1 MNTSTILNSIST
13 SLIITNKFMEIV
25 HINASGENFLQSSFA
40 NLKNVK
46 INEIFAKKNN
56 VIISQVYDAIAL
68 NQPSVSRDVEVSLK
82 SKIKHNLDCS
92 VHTIFIDEEKHVL
105 LEINLIHRKKNIEK
119 NASLADRNNTTQ
131 MITRSIAHEIKNPLG
146 GIKGAAQLLASE
158 LGEQHGDYINII
170 INEVD
175 RLKNYIDKMS
185 GPRNEPVF
193 ELINIHSIIERVIKI
208 SNTGADNK
216 LIFIKNYDPSIPNV
230 NVDKDMIIQSLLNI
244 VKNAIEASASN
255 SRIEIKTRIERNY
268 TINSSIHKLAAIISV
283 IDYGSG
289 VSEDIKNKLFLPL
302 VTNKPNGSGL
312 GLSISQRLVAI
323 NNGIIIFNEANDK
336 TIFKIILP
344 IEVY

>member
-1 MNTSTILNSIST
+1 MNTLSILNNIST

-25 HINASGENFLQSSFA
+25 HVNASGENFLQSSFA

-92 VHTIFIDEEKHVL
+92 VHTIFIDKEKHVL

-119 NASLADRNNTTQ
+119 GASLADRNNTTQ

-158 LGEQHGDYINII
+158 LGERHADYINII

-175 RLKNYIDKMS
+175 RLKNYVDKMS
-185 GPRNEPVF
+185 GPKNEPVF
-193 ELINIHSIIERVIKI
+193 ELVNIHSIIERVIKI
-208 SNTGADNK
+208 SNTAENNK

-230 NVDKDMIIQSLLNI
+230 NIDKDMIIQSLLNI

-268 TINSSIHKLAAIISV
+268 TINGSIHKLTAVISV

-302 VTNKPNGSGL
+302 VTNKFNGSGL

-323 NNGIIIFNEANDK
+323 NDGIIIFNEENDK

-344 IEVY
+344 IEAY

>member
-1 MNTSTILNSIST
+1 MNTLNILNNIST

-268 TINSSIHKLAAIISV
+268 TINSSIHKLVAIISV

-323 NNGIIIFNEANDK
+323 NNGIIIFNEVNDK

>member
-1 MNTSTILNSIST
+1 MNTLSILNNIST

-25 HINASGENFLQSSFA
+25 HVNASGENFLQSSFA

-92 VHTIFIDEEKHVL
+92 VHTIFIDKEKHVL

-119 NASLADRNNTTQ
+119 GASLADRNNTTQ

-158 LGEQHGDYINII
+158 LGERHGDYINII

-175 RLKNYIDKMS
+175 RLENYVDKMS
-185 GPRNEPVF
+185 GPKNEPVF
-193 ELINIHSIIERVIKI
+193 ELVNIHSIIERVIKI
-208 SNTGADNK
+208 SNTAENNK

-230 NVDKDMIIQSLLNI
+230 NIDKDMIIQSLLNI

-268 TINSSIHKLAAIISV
+268 TINGSIHKLTAVISV

-302 VTNKPNGSGL
+302 VTNKFNGSGL

-323 NNGIIIFNEANDK
+323 NNGIIIFNEENDK

-344 IEVY
+344 IEAY

>member
-1 MNTSTILNSIST
+1 MNTSTILNNIST

-92 VHTIFIDEEKHVL
+92 VHTIFIDKEKHVL
-105 LEINLIHRKKNIEK
+105 LEINLIHRKKNIE
-119 NASLADRNNTTQ
+119 NGASLADRNNTTQ

-158 LGEQHGDYINII
+158 LGERHADYINII

-175 RLKNYIDKMS
+175 RLKNYVDKMS
-185 GPRNEPVF
+185 GPKNEPVF

-208 SNTGADNK
+208 SNTSADNK

-268 TINSSIHKLAAIISV
+268 TINGSIHKLTAVISV

-302 VTNKPNGSGL
+302 VTNKSNGSGL

-323 NNGIIIFNEANDK
+323 NHGIIIFNEENDQ

-344 IEVY
+344 IEAY

>member
-1 MNTSTILNSIST
+1 MNTLNILNNIST

-25 HINASGENFLQSSFA
+25 HVNASGENFLQSSFA

-208 SNTGADNK
+208 SNTAKNNK
-216 LIFIKNYDPSIPNV
+216 LIFVKNYDPSIPNV
-230 NVDKDMIIQSLLNI
+230 NIDKDMIIQSLLNI

-255 SRIEIKTRIERNY
+255 SRIEIKTRIKRNY
-268 TINSSIHKLAAIISV
+268 TINGSIHRLTAVISV

-302 VTNKPNGSGL
+302 VTNKSNGSGL

-323 NNGIIIFNEANDK
+323 NHGIIIFNEENDQ

-344 IEVY
+344 IEAY

>member
-1 MNTSTILNSIST
+1 
-13 SLIITNKFMEIV
+13 
-25 HINASGENFLQSSFA
+25 
-40 NLKNVK
+40 
-46 INEIFAKKNN
+46 
-56 VIISQVYDAIAL
+56 
-68 NQPSVSRDVEVSLK
+68 VSLK

-92 VHTIFIDEEKHVL
+92 VHTIFIDKEKHVL

-119 NASLADRNNTTQ
+119 GASLADRNNTTQ

-158 LGEQHGDYINII
+158 LGERHGDYINII

-175 RLKNYIDKMS
+175 RLENYVDKMS
-185 GPRNEPVF
+185 GPKNEPVF
-193 ELINIHSIIERVIKI
+193 ELVNIHSIIERVIKI
-208 SNTGADNK
+208 SNTAENNK

-230 NVDKDMIIQSLLNI
+230 NIDKDMIIQSLLNI

-268 TINSSIHKLAAIISV
+268 TINGSIHKLTAVISV

-302 VTNKPNGSGL
+302 VTNKFNGSGL

-323 NNGIIIFNEANDK
+323 NDGIIIFNEENDK

-344 IEVY
+344 IEAY

>member
-1 MNTSTILNSIST
+1 MNTLNILNNIST

-25 HINASGENFLQSSFA
+25 HVNASGEHFLQSSFA

-46 INEIFAKKNN
+46 INEIFAQKNN

-92 VHTIFIDEEKHVL
+92 VHTIFIDEEKYVL

-119 NASLADRNNTTQ
+119 NATLADRNNTTQ

-158 LGEQHGDYINII
+158 LGEQHDDYINII

-175 RLKNYIDKMS
+175 RLKNYINKMS

-193 ELINIHSIIERVIKI
+193 ELINIHSIVDRVIKI

-268 TINSSIHKLAAIISV
+268 TINSSIHRLTAIISV

-302 VTNKPNGSGL
+302 VTNKSNGSGL
-312 GLSISQRLVAI
+312 GLSISQRLVTI
-323 NNGIIIFNEANDK
+323 NNGIIIFNEENDK

-344 IEVY
+344 IEAY

>member
-1 MNTSTILNSIST
+1 MNTLNILNNIST

-92 VHTIFIDEEKHVL
+92 VHTIFIDKEKHVL

-255 SRIEIKTRIERNY
+255 SRIEIKTRIKRNY
-268 TINSSIHKLAAIISV
+268 TINGSIHRLTVVISV

-302 VTNKPNGSGL
+302 VTNKTNGSGL

-323 NNGIIIFNEANDK
+323 NNGIIIFNEVNDK